1 MTVTLTTAASPNVTL
16 SASRV
21 TLSDSAT
28 LSGGSNPTGDIVF
41 TLTEPG
47 GSTFTETVTV
57 NGNGTYTIPTSFTLP
72 TVGPVV
78 GAYSWTAQ
86 YTGDANNTSSNA
98 SVAQTVVSPASPVLN
113 TTASPGGGLAL
124 TDSPATLTDTTVV
137 RGILSHGNDHIHA
150 DWPRRLDL

>member
-1 MTVTLTTAASPNVTL
+1 PDVRRLQRARGYAMTVTLTTAASPNVTL

-72 TVGPVV
+72 KGTVPGTYVWHVLYSGDGDNNTATANLENVTVGVNP
-78 GAYSWTAQ
+78 S
-86 YTGDANNTSSNA
+86 
-98 SVAQTVVSPASPVLN
+98 
-113 TTASPGGGLAL
+113 
-124 TDSPATLTDTTVV
+124 
-137 RGILSHGNDHIHA
+137 
-150 DWPRRLDL
+150 